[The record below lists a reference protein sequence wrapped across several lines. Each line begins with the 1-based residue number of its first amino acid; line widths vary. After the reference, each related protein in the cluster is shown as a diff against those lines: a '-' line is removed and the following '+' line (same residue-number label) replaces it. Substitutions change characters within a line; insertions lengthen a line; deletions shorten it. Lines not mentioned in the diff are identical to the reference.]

1 VSESLVSVLINNF
14 NYARFLPDAIE
25 SALAQ
30 SYRRVEVVV
39 VDDGSSDGSRE
50 VMSSYGDRIV
60 AVYKENGGQ
69 ASAFNAGFAESRGD
83 IITFLDSDD
92 ILEAGVVAR
101 VVDAFSRQPQTGM
114 VQSRLELADAAG
126 RPLGAF
132 IPPAYVRLPTADLRS
147 SPAGLN
153 NVSWWAPTSGISV
166 ARTVL
171 SKVLPLPEDL
181 FRISADIGLIR
192 ACALCAPVVS
202 LTEGGGYY
210 RSHGGNYYNRGTF
223 EIDKIRDDAKRFVEH
238 QHYVRRFAEAAGVAG
253 YPVDPSAMLDTVF
266 SIQRML
272 LVRLD
277 ATDKRLFRDTRLGVA
292 WRGVRATVSRP
303 DVGPLVKAL
312 LVCWF
317 ALMATFPRRLV
328 EPLAN
333 KTLFQQN
340 RRRVS
345 PRPTA

>member
-1 VSESLVSVLINNF
+1 MTVLINNF
-14 NYARFLPDAIE
+14 NYARFLHASIE

-30 SYRRVEVVV
+30 SYRSIEVVV

-50 VMSSYGDRIV
+50 VISSYGDQVV

-69 ASAFNAGFAESRGD
+69 ASAFNAGFTCSSGD
-83 IITFLDSDD
+83 IVTFLDADD
-92 ILEAGVVAR
+92 MLDDRVVAR
-101 VVDAFSRQPQTGM
+101 VVEAFSRHPRTAM
-114 VQSRLELADAAG
+114 VQCRLELADAAG

-132 IPPAYVRLPTADLRS
+132 MPPGYVRMPTADLRNR
-147 SPAGLN
+147 PEQLN

-166 ARTVL
+166 ASTVL
-171 SKVLPLPEDL
+171 SRVLPLPQDL
-181 FRISADIGLIR
+181 FRISADIGLAR
-192 ACALCAPVVS
+192 ACALCGPVVS
-202 LTEGGGYY
+202 LREPGGYY
-210 RSHGGNYYNRGTF
+210 RSHGENYYNRGTL
-223 EIDKIRDDAKRFVEH
+223 EIHKIRNDVRRFVEH
-238 QHYVRRFAEAAGVAG
+238 QRYVRRFAEAAGVAG
-253 YPVDPSAMLDTVF
+253 YPTDPYSMLDTVF
-266 SIQRML
+266 SIERLL
-272 LVRLD
+272 LVRLG
-277 ATDKRLFRDTRLGVA
+277 AAGERLSGDTRLGVA

-317 ALMATFPRRLV
+317 ALMSALPRRFV

-345 PRPTA
+345 PRPPA